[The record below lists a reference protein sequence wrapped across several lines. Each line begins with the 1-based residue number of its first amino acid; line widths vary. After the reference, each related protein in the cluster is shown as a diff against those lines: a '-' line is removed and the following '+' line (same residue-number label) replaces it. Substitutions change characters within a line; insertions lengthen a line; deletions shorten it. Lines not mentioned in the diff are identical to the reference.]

1 MLRNIETSISAFTM
15 SELEINER
23 IRESRDMLNELLD
36 KCSYYSDDY
45 GGTTYKLR
53 RYYEQGHP
61 LTTIGTAPMF
71 EIYTS
76 FQITNLY
83 ISVGEELKDF
93 SLLQCAIE
101 TEISLLRTNPRYT
114 EEPSNQVHIKIINM
128 KNKFMTPVYGHM
140 VWLYSLKK
148 YLKPVIYEVSKQ
160 ELDINLKTFREEIQE
175 LSSQQVEI
183 RDQLEEIKTIK
194 THLLTERETLKKE
207 KEEFAEEKLQHNEE
221 KEELKKQLEEIRF
234 MRREIQQEKERL
246 ELERLRREFEK
257 EKELLKQE
265 QQKLEEERVQVVM
278 ERGRLIA
285 QKLGVSK

>member
-1 MLRNIETSISAFTM
+1 MLRNIETSIVAFTM
-15 SELEINER
+15 SELELNEK
-23 IRESRDMLNELLD
+23 IGKSRDMLNELID

-53 RYYEQGHP
+53 IYYEQKHP
-61 LTTIGTAPMF
+61 LTTSGNAPMF
-71 EIYTS
+71 EIYNS
-76 FQITNLY
+76 FQITNIY
-83 ISVGEELKDF
+83 ISVGEELKEF

-101 TEISLLRTNPRYT
+101 TEISGLRTNPRYT
-114 EEPSNQVHIKIINM
+114 DHIKIINM
-128 KNKFMTPVYGHM
+128 KNKFMTPVYGHI

-160 ELDINLKTFREEIQE
+160 ELDINLKTLREEIQE
-175 LSSQQVEI
+175 LSSQQAEI

-194 THLLTERETLKKE
+194 TDLLTERETLKKE
-207 KEEFAEEKLQHNEE
+207 KEEVAEENLKHNEE